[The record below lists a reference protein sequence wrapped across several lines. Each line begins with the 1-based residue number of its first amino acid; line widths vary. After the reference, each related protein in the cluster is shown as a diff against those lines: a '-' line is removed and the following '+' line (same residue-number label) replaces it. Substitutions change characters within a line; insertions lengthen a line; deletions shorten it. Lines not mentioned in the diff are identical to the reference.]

1 MIAEEHCGDAYLR
14 NRSGKPARYVA
25 GVVFPAL
32 LAISAG
38 TLAIVLAPA
47 TAYWLPHLL
56 LQ

>member
-14 NRSGKPARYVA
+14 NGSGKPARYVA

-32 LAISAG
+32 LAISVG